1 MSDFRKPR
9 ADYPIYPS
17 TGYYRKR
24 AQTFKV
30 PKGRRGIK
38 PKGQRV
44 GNFVKYQD
52 PNFIFI
58 KAEDDARKAR
68 ELAIAQAKEQ
78 EQYRQLQIQDIED
91 EKRERERKE
100 RARQDEL
107 QIRRDELAE
116 NQKTQREQLR
126 LQDEAQ
132 QETERYRAAKAVRAR
147 ELREK
152 EREREQ
158 RLIEDRREIAGHLTQ
173 LYEASERRAGENLEV
188 FRTAFQAIADRR
200 PVDFR
205 DIKLQE
211 QTDLS
216 ADQRRDRRG
225 RSESF
230 EREVS
235 VGFESLAGTPA
246 GRERSPTPE
255 RRQSIPIETIEQTTQ
270 KGRDVKLPKRYEGG
284 ATEQDLAAAGGIEG
298 QTPRGGSTSNRSPTQ
313 RGGSGSEETERRGS
327 NKGKQTFPQPEP
339 EREEGTPVIGGGDWL
354 KSVKLSP
361 ATKGGLTESQVEI
374 DLGNL

>member
-9 ADYPIYPS
+9 PDYPIYPS

-58 KAEDDARKAR
+58 KAEDEARKAR

-91 EKRERERKE
+91 EKVERERKE

-107 QIRRDELAE
+107 QIRRDEFAE
-116 NQKTQREQLR
+116 NQITQREQLR

-132 QETERYRAAKAVRAR
+132 QETQRYRAAKAAQT
-147 ELREK
+147 EQLRIESDG
-152 EREREQ
+152 REQ
-158 RLIEDRREIAGHLTQ
+158 RLLEDRREVIGHLTR
-173 LYEASERRAGENLEV
+173 LAEAQERRAGENLEV
-188 FRTAFQAIADRR
+188 FMRAFKAIEDRR

-205 DIKLQE
+205 DIKSQE

-225 RSESF
+225 SADVDVD
-230 EREVS
+230 EV
-235 VGFESLAGTPA
+235 
-246 GRERSPTPE
+246 
-255 RRQSIPIETIEQTTQ
+255 
-270 KGRDVKLPKRYEGG
+270 
-284 ATEQDLAAAGGIEG
+284 
-298 QTPRGGSTSNRSPTQ
+298 
-313 RGGSGSEETERRGS
+313 
-327 NKGKQTFPQPEP
+327 
-339 EREEGTPVIGGGDWL
+339 
-354 KSVKLSP
+354 
-361 ATKGGLTESQVEI
+361 
-374 DLGNL
+374 

>member
-9 ADYPIYPS
+9 PDYPIYPS

-30 PKGRRGIK
+30 PKGRRGRK

-52 PNFIFI
+52 PNYIFI
-58 KAEDDARKAR
+58 KAEDEARKAR

-91 EKRERERKE
+91 ERVERGRKE

-107 QIRRDELAE
+107 QIRRDELRQ
-116 NQKTQREQLR
+116 NQITQREQLR
-126 LQDEAQ
+126 LQGVAQ
-132 QETERYRAAKAVRAR
+132 AETQRYRAAKLAQQANQGQAR
-147 ELREK
+147 QREAGDILGQLRRLTEDN
-152 EREREQ
+152 ERRQGENREIFQ
-158 RLIEDRREIAGHLTQ
+158 QFLASQDRRGDLSLSNI
-173 LYEASERRAGENLEV
+173 
-188 FRTAFQAIADRR
+188 QA
-200 PVDFR
+200 
-205 DIKLQE
+205 QE
-211 QTDLS
+211 KTDLPE
-216 ADQRRDRRG
+216 DRRDRRG
-225 RSESF
+225 RSLSLDEEVFSQAIAQQE
-230 EREVS
+230 ERKYERRGLDDPLVE
-235 VGFESLAGTPA
+235 GEKTPA
-246 GRERSPTPE
+246 ALRENPK
-255 RRQSIPIETIEQTTQ
+255 Q
-270 KGRDVKLPKRYEGG
+270 KVKPFG
-284 ATEQDLAAAGGIEG
+284 ASEAELAAAGAIEG
-298 QTPRGGSTSNRSPTQ
+298 QTP

-361 ATKGGLTESQVEI
+361 ATTSGLTESQVES
-374 DLGNL
+374 DLGAIAESVKGKKYK